1 MGRYSK
7 KRNVK
12 KFWENPLPNL
22 CFTLAVI
29 AFVAGIFGLFALIGK
44 AKALPFTIIAFILG
58 IVLIVAG
65 KKLNERNTK

>member
-44 AKALPFTIIAFILG
+44 AKTLPFTIIAFVLG
-58 IVLIVAG
+58 IVLVVAG